1 MEAHSSFT
9 LYVSEAASSLGD
21 HEGTKAPSLLW
32 KENFKILLMQLEK
45 GNGNSGLQE
54 KRSMGQTCKWKTSSL
69 STFQCWEFSHMVVPL
84 FKELGKICL
93 GGNGNKICAY
103 RTVWAAGWDRLS
115 HPI

>member
-1 MEAHSSFT
+1 MEVHSSLT
-9 LYVSEAASSLGD
+9 LYVSEASSLGD

-54 KRSMGQTCKWKTSSL
+54 KRSMGQTRKWKTSL

-84 FKELGKICL
+84 SKELGKICL
-93 GGNGNKICAY
+93 GGKGNKIHFA
-103 RTVWAAGWDRLS
+103 T
-115 HPI
+115 